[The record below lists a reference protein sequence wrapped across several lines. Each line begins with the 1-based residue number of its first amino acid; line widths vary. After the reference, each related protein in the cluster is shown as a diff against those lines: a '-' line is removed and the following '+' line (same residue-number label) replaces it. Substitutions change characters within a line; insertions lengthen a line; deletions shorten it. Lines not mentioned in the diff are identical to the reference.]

1 LRYLGF
7 IFFLVTALLFGQT
20 PKYTAD
26 GFRVAREGYPFIFP
40 RDHGNH
46 PDFKTEW
53 WYVTGHLINKAN
65 GDRYGYQLTFFRQA
79 SPKNQWRGNDSWQ
92 SDQIYMA
99 HAAITNESEK
109 SFTHEEKLNRAE
121 KSIFK

>member
-1 LRYLGF
+1 MRYLGF

-79 SPKNQWRGNDSWQ
+79 SPKNQ
-92 SDQIYMA
+92 
-99 HAAITNESEK
+99 
-109 SFTHEEKLNRAE
+109 
-121 KSIFK
+121 